1 MKKTLQRGF
10 AILLSCIMIFS
21 ANFTSVFA
29 AQSIWQRIGTGALG
43 TVVSTALGAINSTL
57 PDGKNFIAEK
67 DYKSHDFYEGNNIFL
82 SAPTEKTRWKLGYK
96 SVSLIPDDWQ
106 EHQYYIGGYIMA

>member
-29 AQSIWQRIGTGALG
+29 TQSIWQRIGTGVLG
-43 TVVSTALGAINSTL
+43 TVVSTALGAINS
-57 PDGKNFIAEK
+57 PGRQE
-67 DYKSHDFYEGNNIFL
+67 FYCREGL
-82 SAPTEKTRWKLGYK
+82 QKP
-96 SVSLIPDDWQ
+96 
-106 EHQYYIGGYIMA
+106 